1 MGKGPKKRIDN
12 LVTQAVDGGL
22 LNTAENRRMARH
34 TVKQKIKP
42 DQALM
47 DRFAHTFLIGK
58 KIDVTIGQIV
68 ALARARP
75 KKHQAETMP
84 SKTSSSCRLDGAPLY
99 SLLHTQ
105 HDPWRASSI
114 AWAHQ

>member
-1 MGKGPKKRIDN
+1 MFLDSLTKYVRNFCMGKGLKKRIDD

-22 LNTAENRRMARH
+22 PNTAENRRMARH
-34 TVKQKIKP
+34 TAKQKIKP

-68 ALARARP
+68 TLARARP
-75 KKHQAETMP
+75 KKHQQGG
-84 SKTSSSCRLDGAPLY
+84 SGS
-99 SLLHTQ
+99 
-105 HDPWRASSI
+105 
-114 AWAHQ
+114 